1 MGYNA
6 NLMKT
11 GSIPT
16 RKGAAG
22 TAVLYAAIPQLD
34 QRVTIPYLRCR
45 TGAPGGSLEVL
56 QTEGVYKFSL
66 LAAGAVIT
74 VPGIP
79 ATLTGRQVVLR
90 FPSGETKAMVIS
102 AQTGENLTLASSIG
116 PQTRATLYLMGNTT
130 SPGTTE
136 IPLVANGV
144 TVLQAECPG
153 MVVGKEIGWP
163 VIVYIRNTD
172 GACSIEGGTV
182 ACIAV

>member
-6 NLMKT
+6 HLLKT
-11 GSIPT
+11 GMIPT

-22 TAVLYAAIPQLD
+22 TAVVYVAIPQMD

-45 TGAPGGSLEVL
+45 TGAPGGNLEVL

-66 LAAGAVIT
+66 LVASAVIT

-90 FPSGETKAMVIS
+90 FASGETKSTVIS
-102 AQTGENLTLASSIG
+102 AQTGENLTLGTSIP
-116 PQTRATLYLMGNTT
+116 PQTNATLYLLGNTT
-130 SPGTTE
+130 SESTAE
-136 IPLVANGV
+136 IPLAVSGT

-153 MVVGKEIGWP
+153 VAAGKEIGWP
-163 VIVYIRNTD
+163 VVLLIKNTD

-182 ACIAV
+182 AYIGV

>member
-22 TAVLYAAIPQLD
+22 VAVVYAAIPQMD

-45 TGAPGGSLEVL
+45 TGAPGGNLEVL

-66 LAAGAVIT
+66 LAAGSVIA

-79 ATLTGRQVVLR
+79 ATVTGRQVVLR
-90 FPSGETKAMVIS
+90 FPSGETKATVIS
-102 AQTGENLTLASSIG
+102 AQTGENLTLGTSIA
-116 PQTRATLYLMGNTT
+116 PQTNVTLYLMGNTSSEST
-130 SPGTTE
+130 AE
-136 IPLVANGV
+136 IPLTASAV
-144 TVLQAECPG
+144 TILQAECPG
-153 MVVGKEIGWP
+153 FTAGKEIGWP
-163 VIVYIRNTD
+163 VVLYIRNTD
-172 GACSIEGGTV
+172 GACVIEGGTV
-182 ACIAV
+182 AYIGV